1 MTTRIY
7 AIRNY
12 DTVYIP
18 KPIHPTYV
26 NVDGATAPLLE
37 MKRSEPNYE
46 RAENGLYF
54 RKAVRDMLSAFS
66 ILINRKTK

>member
-1 MTTRIY
+1 MTSRIY

-18 KPIHPTYV
+18 QPVHPT
-26 NVDGATAPLLE
+26 NVDIDGATAPHLE

-46 RAENGLYF
+46 RAENGLHF

-66 ILINRKTK
+66 ILIDGKYK